1 VSRPGSCEASDGGR
15 GIRVISLDV
24 NGDKIMRRP
33 RLVIFS
39 ILLLLTIASVHN
51 AIAQTTKNPLYID
64 LSKTLGFVMGQR
76 FSLNLIK
83 VEHPELSLQVQKA
96 DLEFK
101 SAFGTAEKNIQ
112 KALRDILKDGYS
124 EYVASMDNQLESTL
138 MSQQISK
145 EIALKFIDEVESRAK
160 GGIPSP
166 MLQTL
171 LSYQFEDRPA
181 DEFNRGFKTI
191 YRTKGH
197 PKAKGLD
204 FQVEYPKSWSLRE
217 GNRPNVIQFFS
228 SNNGRG
234 PVYALIMTRDLVKET
249 QGKLT
254 RKEMAALKTP
264 EGSQELSSEL
274 FSDSS
279 LREMANGM
287 GMTNVRA
294 ITTKR
299 IVLDGWPGTMLEF
312 IGDQQRLDITIT
324 MYNRMY
330 IAIYKNYMVFL
341 QCQVAKLPDDTEDT
355 LRNRISKYAPAF
367 HLMANSLVI
376 QSQY

>member
-1 VSRPGSCEASDGGR
+1 
-15 GIRVISLDV
+15 
-24 NGDKIMRRP
+24 MRRCH
-33 RLVIFS
+33 IFFLS
-39 ILLLLTIASVHN
+39 ILMMLTISSVQN
-51 AIAQTTKNPLYID
+51 TFAQEAREPLYID
-64 LSKTLGFVMGQR
+64 LGKTLGFIMGQR
-76 FSLNLIK
+76 FSLNRIN
-83 VEHPELSLQVQKA
+83 VEYPELSLQVQKA

-101 SAFGTAEKNIQ
+101 SAFGVAEKKIE
-112 KALRDILKDGYS
+112 KTLKDLLQDKYS
-124 EYVASMDNQLESTL
+124 EYVAAMEKQLKSTL
-138 MSQQISK
+138 ESQQISQDS
-145 EIALKFIDEVESRAK
+145 AAQFLAEVELRAK
-160 GGIPSP
+160 GKIASP
-166 MLQTL
+166 MLETL

-204 FQVEYPKSWSLRE
+204 LQVEYPKSWSLRE
-217 GNRPNVIQFFS
+217 GNRPNVIQSFS

-234 PVYALIMTRDLVKET
+234 PVYTLIMTRDLIKEA
-249 QGKLT
+249 QGELT
-254 RKEMAALKTP
+254 REEIAALEIP

-279 LREMANGM
+279 LREMANSM
-287 GMTNVRA
+287 GMTNVRD

-299 IVLDGWPGTMLEF
+299 IVLDRWPGAMLEF
-312 IGDQQRLDITIT
+312 IGDGQRLDITIT

-341 QCQVAKLPDDTEDT
+341 QCQVVKLPDDTEDI
-355 LRNRISKYAPAF
+355 LKNRISKFAPLF